1 MIVLVNCFMSLLIS
15 NAATNSSTGGV
26 VADSISNDS
35 ILIAYSD
42 LRKVN
47 AKLIELEYEKEINKN
62 LKDIISNDSIAIDN
76 LKLRIDNVQRD
87 CDRRVGKLK
96 KQRNIA
102 GSIGIGAIILLIIS
116 IL

>member
-1 MIVLVNCFMSLLIS
+1 MIVLVNCFMSLSIS

-26 VADSISNDS
+26 VADS
-35 ILIAYSD
+35 
-42 LRKVN
+42 
-47 AKLIELEYEKEINKN
+47 
-62 LKDIISNDSIAIDN
+62 ISNDSIAIDN

-102 GSIGIGAIILLIIS
+102 GGIGIGAIILLIIS